1 MGHSVIAYLALANN
15 CWHANPSYSALHY
28 LCHLFIASTPNGF
41 SRQWPE
47 AKWGEQEREPATER
61 GKERA
66 LAGVLSLSQR
76 KVRHSL
82 CVLRRRSTGPKFLT
96 AILYIDFLLL
106 VDSGDFFPTPYFN
119 NEPWALSAFVSG
131 FRDIKVKGCL
141 IRNNFTCM
149 GMYFQISWI
158 LGSTRENISKFFQLT
173 LWKIGCHRYLRT
185 FPSCWVERSNAIFSP
200 QAFTSNLL
208 ILIAVV

>member
-1 MGHSVIAYLALANN
+1 MRGARERTCDGARERK
-15 CWHANPSYSALHY
+15 SA
-28 LCHLFIASTPNGF
+28 
-41 SRQWPE
+41 R
-47 AKWGEQEREPATER
+47 R
-61 GKERA
+61 GA
-66 LAGVLSLSQR
+66 LSLSQR

-96 AILYIDFLLL
+96 AILYIDFLLPNFLAL

-131 FRDIKVKGCL
+131 FRDIKVKDCL

-200 QAFTSNLL
+200 PAFTSNLL